1 MNTHWKKLT
10 NTDYIGTYSLDPG
23 KDLTVTI
30 KSVTKQVVK
39 GPDGK
44 QEECIVAVLEGQKPM
59 ILNRTNCK
67 MISKLYGT
75 PYIEEWSGKKITLY
89 AAKVRAFGE
98 QVDALR
104 IRDKVPELETLTPT
118 HPKWEAAR
126 SALKSG
132 QVTMEKL
139 EQNYK
144 ISADDKKRLTSV

>member
-30 KSVTKQVVK
+30 KSVTKQVVR

-75 PYIEEWSGKKITLY
+75 PYIEEWAGKKITLY

-126 SALKSG
+126 SAIKSG

-144 ISADDKKRLTSV
+144 ISSDDKKRLTSV